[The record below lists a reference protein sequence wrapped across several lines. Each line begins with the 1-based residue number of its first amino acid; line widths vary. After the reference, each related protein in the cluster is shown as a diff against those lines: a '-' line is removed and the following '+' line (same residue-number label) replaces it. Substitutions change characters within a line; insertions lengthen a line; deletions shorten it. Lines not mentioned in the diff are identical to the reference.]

1 MAANANA
8 TASSDEAAKAR
19 AAEQAILADVAARL
33 NRALY
38 LLEKARLGLVTSL
51 QLRSVG
57 LDGQPGQ
64 VTPAGTATSVTE
76 ALADAVQDITGAA
89 FVLTEEVDR
98 EGQVS

>member
-38 LLEKARLGLVTSL
+38 LLERRGWGWSPASSLDRRASMASLARPRPRR
-51 QLRSVG
+51 LR
-57 LDGQPGQ
+57 Q
-64 VTPAGTATSVTE
+64 
-76 ALADAVQDITGAA
+76 
-89 FVLTEEVDR
+89 R
-98 EGQVS
+98 